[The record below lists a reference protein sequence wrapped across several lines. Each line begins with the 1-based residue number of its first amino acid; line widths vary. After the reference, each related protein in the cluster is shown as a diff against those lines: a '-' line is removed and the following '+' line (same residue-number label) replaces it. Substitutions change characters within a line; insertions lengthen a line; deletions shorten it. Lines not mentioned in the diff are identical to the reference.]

1 MSMMNDSISRATVL
15 IVDDEPVLRNILSN
29 TINRSGFR
37 AVTAIDGV
45 DGFEKLR
52 GTRID
57 IVISDIKMPRMDGLE
72 FLAEAKVEF
81 PDVPVILI
89 TAYANEFTG
98 RDAFAAGADDF
109 IVKPFKNHEIKYA
122 LERCLVRVQQK
133 RDKDKG
139 K

>member
-1 MSMMNDSISRATVL
+1 MTAT
-15 IVDDEPVLRNILSN
+15 
-29 TINRSGFR
+29 
-37 AVTAIDGV
+37 DGV
-45 DGFEKLR
+45 DGLEKLR

-57 IVISDIKMPRMDGLE
+57 IVISDIKMARMDGLE
-72 FLAEAKVEF
+72 FLAEVKIEF
-81 PDVPVILI
+81 PEIPVILI

-133 RDKDKG
+133 LTKEKEG
-139 K
+139 